1 MSPTSLKVTF
11 RVLSLGANLSLGEC
25 LQMDFRVAIN
35 VIQTH
40 DFREGTRIL
49 TIFLYVK
56 FFLINKYFP
65 GINATLIKKHY
76 KPKWHPARIEDVTDQ
91 QVLALF
97 RPLGNNEDL
106 PM

>member
-25 LQMDFRVAIN
+25 LQMDYRVAVN

-40 DFREGTRIL
+40 DFHEGSRIS
-49 TIFLYVK
+49 TFFYVK
-56 FFLINKYFP
+56 FILINKRFP
-65 GINATLIKKHY
+65 GINALLIKKHN
-76 KPKWHPARIEDVTDQ
+76 KPKWNPARIEDVTEQ